1 MKFKIDYRWDN
12 VGDHQDRYAHLD
24 GKVIEVNSAKEAD
37 GIISDFVAKAEEGV
51 SDAELWGSDT
61 CVKSCAYL
69 LDDNGEMTDTR
80 LSDLV

>member
-24 GKVIEVNSAKEAD
+24 GKVVEASSAKEAD

-61 CVKSCAYL
+61 CVQNCAYL
-69 LDDNGEMTDTR
+69 LDANGEMTDTR